1 MKNDQPPP
9 LWPSIWKVACV
20 ATIGAFMAQIDATVV
35 NVSLAS
41 LGRELHA
48 SLATIQWVTSGYL
61 LALALT
67 LPLNG
72 WLVDRI
78 GTKAMYLWCFGV
90 FTLASALCGLARSPS
105 SLIAFRVLQGMAGG
119 LLAPMAQMTM
129 ARAAGK
135 RMAEVISIVALP
147 VLLAP
152 LLGPVLAGAIL
163 SVLSWRWLFLVNL
176 PVGVVA
182 MAMTFAFLPRDGG
195 ETKPRR
201 LDLTGLALLSPGLV
215 MFLYG
220 SDNLAKPIG
229 VAALALAVAMLV
241 LFWVVAA
248 RKGDAALIDL
258 RLLKNKVFSAAMAI
272 MFLVNGAS
280 FAGQMLVPIWLIR
293 GAGRSPTAAGWLMAP
308 LGLGLMCA
316 YPFIGRLNTRF
327 GAHRL
332 ATTGS
337 LLALIGLAPLLYLP
351 SHGLNLP
358 LLAISLFV
366 RGLGMSAVG
375 LPALS
380 AGYAATARADIPMAT
395 SAMNIVQR
403 LGGPTMTTACATLLG
418 WRLAAGAGPASTAA
432 AFTAAFGLL
441 WALHGAVWVATW
453 RLPGRKDDGG
463 IRDEGGGSSLS
474 APKHQTPL

>member
-1 MKNDQPPP
+1 MTDAREPP

-48 SLATIQWVTSGYL
+48 SLGGIQWVTSGYL

-78 GTKAMYLWCFGV
+78 GAKAMYLWCFGV
-90 FTLASALCGLARSPS
+90 FTLASALCGLAWSAP

-119 LLAPMAQMTM
+119 LLAPMAQLTM

-163 SVLSWRWLFLVNL
+163 TFLNWRWLFLVNL
-176 PVGVVA
+176 PVGVIA
-182 MAMTFAFLPRDGG
+182 MATAFAFLPPDKG
-195 ETKPRR
+195 ETQPRR

-215 MFLYG
+215 LFLYG
-220 SDNLAKPIG
+220 SDNLARPIG
-229 VAALALAVAMLV
+229 VAALALAIVMLA
-241 LFWVVAA
+241 LFWVTAA

-258 RLLKNKVFSAAMAI
+258 RLLKNKVFSASIVI

-293 GAGRSPTAAGWLMAP
+293 GAGQSPTATGWLMAP
-308 LGLGLMCA
+308 LGVGLMCA
-316 YPFIGRLNTRF
+316 YPFIGRLNKRF

-337 LLALIGLAPLLYLP
+337 LLALAGMAPFLYLP
-351 SHGLNLP
+351 SHGLSLP
-358 LLAISLFV
+358 LLTVALFV

-375 LPALS
+375 LPAIS
-380 AGYAATARADIPMAT
+380 AGYAATARSDIPMAT

-403 LGGPTMTTACATLLG
+403 LGGPTMTTACATVLG
-418 WRLAAGAGPASTAA
+418 WRLAAGAGPGATVA

-441 WALHGAVWVATW
+441 CALHAGVWAATW
-453 RLPGRKDDGG
+453 RLPRG
-463 IRDEGGGSSLS
+463 RDEDAGAARGP
-474 APKHQTPL
+474 AR